1 MASKYRYIDGRQF
14 EQQADGSWRPSY
26 HQRLL
31 DQDRLDILAAQVA
44 ESATRVNNPVNT
56 TPRGPSVGDVAFP
69 LATGMLLGG
78 LFFGD

>member
-1 MASKYRYIDGRQF
+1 MATSKYRYIDGRQF

-44 ESATRVNNPVNT
+44 ESATRVNN
-56 TPRGPSVGDVAFP
+56 TPAPHRCTVSDVVFP
-69 LATGMLLGG
+69 LATGLLLGG
-78 LFFGD
+78 LFFGN

>member
-44 ESATRVNNPVNT
+44 ESATRVNNTPA
-56 TPRGPSVGDVAFP
+56 PRGPSMGDVAFP
-69 LATGMLLGG
+69 LATGLLLGG